1 MSENVIQINGK
12 DYDTNSLSREQNYL
26 VAQIKSLQAKSNS
39 HKFELDQAQ
48 AALNHFTNA
57 LISSIEKK
65 ESNDAVKTAITN
77 QRCVIDPLTVS
88 AAISTATAAFNG
100 IKKAFQA
107 GRDLEAMAG
116 DLSRWMGAVSDV
128 DHIHKSSKSPS
139 MLKKMFA
146 AQSVEQ
152 EAIEAFAAKKK
163 LEQQRDDLK
172 TYIMFT
178 QGTKAWDELVE
189 TEVNIRKQRKKMVY
203 EAQQRREKI
212 LNIVFICLALAALTA
227 LGSGLLYV
235 IVLNI

>member
-1 MSENVIQINGK
+1 MS
-12 DYDTNSLSREQNYL
+12 
-26 VAQIKSLQAKSNS
+26 
-39 HKFELDQAQ
+39 
-48 AALNHFTNA
+48 
-57 LISSIEKK
+57 
-65 ESNDAVKTAITN
+65 
-77 QRCVIDPLTVS
+77 
-88 AAISTATAAFNG
+88 
-100 IKKAFQA
+100 
-107 GRDLEAMAG
+107 G

-128 DHIHKSSKSPS
+128 DHIHKSAKSPS

-189 TEVNIRKQRKKMVY
+189 TEVNIRKQRKKLVY

-212 LNIVFICLALAALTA
+212 LNAVFITLGLIAVTA
-227 LGSGLLYV
+227 LSSGLLYV
-235 IVLNI
+235 IITNL

>member
-1 MSENVIQINGK
+1 MS
-12 DYDTNSLSREQNYL
+12 
-26 VAQIKSLQAKSNS
+26 
-39 HKFELDQAQ
+39 
-48 AALNHFTNA
+48 
-57 LISSIEKK
+57 
-65 ESNDAVKTAITN
+65 
-77 QRCVIDPLTVS
+77 
-88 AAISTATAAFNG
+88 
-100 IKKAFQA
+100 
-107 GRDLEAMAG
+107 G

-128 DHIHKSSKSPS
+128 DHIHKASKSPS

-189 TEVNIRKQRKKMVY
+189 TEVNIRKQRKKLVY

-212 LNIVFICLALAALTA
+212 LNTVFICLALTALTA
-227 LGSGLLYV
+227 IASGLLYV
-235 IVLNI
+235 IVTNI

>member
-1 MSENVIQINGK
+1 
-12 DYDTNSLSREQNYL
+12 
-26 VAQIKSLQAKSNS
+26 
-39 HKFELDQAQ
+39 
-48 AALNHFTNA
+48 
-57 LISSIEKK
+57 
-65 ESNDAVKTAITN
+65 
-77 QRCVIDPLTVS
+77 
-88 AAISTATAAFNG
+88 
-100 IKKAFQA
+100 
-107 GRDLEAMAG
+107 MAG

-128 DHIHKSSKSPS
+128 DHLHKSSKSPS

-163 LEQQRDDLK
+163 LQQQRDDLK

-178 QGTKAWDELVE
+178 QGTKAWDELLQ
-189 TEVNIRKQRKKMVY
+189 TEADIRKQRKKMVY

-235 IVLNI
+235 IVINI

>member
-1 MSENVIQINGK
+1 
-12 DYDTNSLSREQNYL
+12 
-26 VAQIKSLQAKSNS
+26 
-39 HKFELDQAQ
+39 
-48 AALNHFTNA
+48 
-57 LISSIEKK
+57 
-65 ESNDAVKTAITN
+65 
-77 QRCVIDPLTVS
+77 
-88 AAISTATAAFNG
+88 
-100 IKKAFQA
+100 
-107 GRDLEAMAG
+107 MAG
-116 DLSRWMGAVSDV
+116 DLSRRMGAVSDV
-128 DHIHKSSKSPS
+128 DHIHKSAKSPS

-227 LGSGLLYV
+227 LASGLLYI

>member
-1 MSENVIQINGK
+1 M
-12 DYDTNSLSREQNYL
+12 
-26 VAQIKSLQAKSNS
+26 
-39 HKFELDQAQ
+39 
-48 AALNHFTNA
+48 
-57 LISSIEKK
+57 
-65 ESNDAVKTAITN
+65 
-77 QRCVIDPLTVS
+77 
-88 AAISTATAAFNG
+88 
-100 IKKAFQA
+100 
-107 GRDLEAMAG
+107 EAMAG

-128 DHIHKSSKSPS
+128 DHLHKSSKSPS

-163 LEQQRDDLK
+163 LQQQRDDLK

-178 QGTKAWDELVE
+178 QGTKAWDELLQ
-189 TEVNIRKQRKKMVY
+189 TEADIRKQRKKMVY

-227 LGSGLLYV
+227 LASGLLYI

>member
-1 MSENVIQINGK
+1 M
-12 DYDTNSLSREQNYL
+12 
-26 VAQIKSLQAKSNS
+26 
-39 HKFELDQAQ
+39 
-48 AALNHFTNA
+48 
-57 LISSIEKK
+57 
-65 ESNDAVKTAITN
+65 
-77 QRCVIDPLTVS
+77 
-88 AAISTATAAFNG
+88 
-100 IKKAFQA
+100 
-107 GRDLEAMAG
+107 EAMAG

-128 DHIHKSSKSPS
+128 DHLHKSSKSPS

-163 LEQQRDDLK
+163 LQQQRDDLK

-178 QGTKAWDELVE
+178 QGTKAWDELLQ
-189 TEVNIRKQRKKMVY
+189 TEADIRKQRKKMVY

-235 IVLNI
+235 IVINI

>member
-1 MSENVIQINGK
+1 M
-12 DYDTNSLSREQNYL
+12 
-26 VAQIKSLQAKSNS
+26 
-39 HKFELDQAQ
+39 
-48 AALNHFTNA
+48 
-57 LISSIEKK
+57 
-65 ESNDAVKTAITN
+65 
-77 QRCVIDPLTVS
+77 IDPLTVS

-100 IKKAFQA
+100 IKQAFNA

-128 DHIHKSSKSPS
+128 DHIHKSAKSPS

-189 TEVNIRKQRKKMVY
+189 TEVNIRKQRKKLVY

-212 LNIVFICLALAALTA
+212 LNIIFVSLALVALTA
-227 LGSGLLYV
+227 LASGLLYV
-235 IVLNI
+235 ITTNL

>member
-1 MSENVIQINGK
+1 M
-12 DYDTNSLSREQNYL
+12 
-26 VAQIKSLQAKSNS
+26 
-39 HKFELDQAQ
+39 
-48 AALNHFTNA
+48 
-57 LISSIEKK
+57 
-65 ESNDAVKTAITN
+65 
-77 QRCVIDPLTVS
+77 IDPLTVS

-100 IKKAFQA
+100 IKQAFQA

-189 TEVNIRKQRKKMVY
+189 TEVNIRKQRKKLVY

-212 LNIVFICLALAALTA
+212 LNTVFICLALAALTTLA
-227 LGSGLLYV
+227 SGLFYIIV
-235 IVLNI
+235 INI

>member
-1 MSENVIQINGK
+1 M
-12 DYDTNSLSREQNYL
+12 
-26 VAQIKSLQAKSNS
+26 
-39 HKFELDQAQ
+39 
-48 AALNHFTNA
+48 
-57 LISSIEKK
+57 
-65 ESNDAVKTAITN
+65 
-77 QRCVIDPLTVS
+77 IDPLTVS

-100 IKKAFQA
+100 IKQAFQA

-128 DHIHKSSKSPS
+128 DHIHKSAKSPS

-189 TEVNIRKQRKKMVY
+189 TEVNIRKQRKKLVY

-212 LNIVFICLALAALTA
+212 LNIIFVSLALVALTA
-227 LGSGLLYV
+227 LASGLLYV
-235 IVLNI
+235 ITTNL

>member
-1 MSENVIQINGK
+1 MS
-12 DYDTNSLSREQNYL
+12 
-26 VAQIKSLQAKSNS
+26 
-39 HKFELDQAQ
+39 
-48 AALNHFTNA
+48 
-57 LISSIEKK
+57 
-65 ESNDAVKTAITN
+65 
-77 QRCVIDPLTVS
+77 
-88 AAISTATAAFNG
+88 
-100 IKKAFQA
+100 
-107 GRDLEAMAG
+107 G

-128 DHIHKSSKSPS
+128 DHIHKSAKSPS

-189 TEVNIRKQRKKMVY
+189 TEVNIRKQRKKLVY

-212 LNIVFICLALAALTA
+212 LNTVFICLALVALTA
-227 LGSGLLYV
+227 LASGLLYV
-235 IVLNI
+235 IVTNI

>member
-12 DYDTNSLSREQNYL
+12 DYDTNTLSREQNYL

-100 IKKAFQA
+100 IKQAFQA

-227 LGSGLLYV
+227 LASGLLYI